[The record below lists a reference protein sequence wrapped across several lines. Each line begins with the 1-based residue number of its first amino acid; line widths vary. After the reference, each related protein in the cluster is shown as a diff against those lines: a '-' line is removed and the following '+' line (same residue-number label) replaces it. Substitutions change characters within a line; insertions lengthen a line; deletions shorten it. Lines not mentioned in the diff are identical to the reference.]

1 MCGSVWNSGTVYLY
15 TTIKHIS
22 KGKRWL
28 GSLDFKAIREPTS
41 LELRNMCGDLTF
53 CSAKEMWVFW
63 HFHQESGWLLKVAH
77 TTWTS
82 HVYCLPTSRRYA
94 WENFYGYQIP
104 PCIAQ
109 YQAVAKQSP
118 RFIHNLFIPYY
129 CLDARC
135 LYEFVKL
142 TMVSRLYPPGFRAW
156 IWLDIF
162 LPGSGRK
169 KQYPRCHSGLK
180 IDRLMTHLDPFS
192 HSSAA

>member
-1 MCGSVWNSGTVYLY
+1 MDLCETRVRY
-15 TTIKHIS
+15 TCIPQLNIYQRGNDDWDPWILKLS
-22 KGKRWL
+22 
-28 GSLDFKAIREPTS
+28 ENPTS
-41 LELRNMCGDLTF
+41 LELRNICGDLTF
-53 CSAKEMWVFW
+53 CSAKEMRVFW

-142 TMVSRLYPPGFRAW
+142 TMVF
-156 IWLDIF
+156 
-162 LPGSGRK
+162 
-169 KQYPRCHSGLK
+169 
-180 IDRLMTHLDPFS
+180 
-192 HSSAA
+192 